1 MCADVK
7 RAEIFLVPGFL
18 GFETLGNLDYFLD
31 VAGFLQKQLEAQG
44 IEATVH
50 CTETLPAGSLRHR
63 AIKLAQEVAKRHD
76 PNVDS
81 VHFVGH
87 STGGVDIRVL
97 LSPGSSL
104 DDGRDLE
111 DALGEAY
118 ASFLDARDKTRSAV
132 GIAAPHHGTPI
143 ANYAMRLSFDVL
155 LRGASEMLERDFA
168 RALLSQG
175 LRLAGMATSVLRH
188 IPGNSSFLQWVG
200 AKVLTQNP
208 DLILKYLTQVGA
220 DVGLLRN
227 LTQEGMNLADALLI
241 DRRGVRYGSIVTGTE
256 PPRGPVPTYDP
267 ILYVNSLLFRGARKG
282 AADTDP
288 DYPYPDRVAE
298 LRERRATDVAAGL
311 DVGVLTVDDRTNDGV
326 VPSLS
331 QAYGEILG
339 VFASDHLDCVGHYPH
354 VLEDGTAVSGWVRSG
369 ASFSTPRF
377 ELLWG
382 RVADFVVRSAS
393 ARKASSK
400 KASAATTKKKKSPKA
415 A

>member
-18 GFETLGNLDYFLD
+18 GFETLGNLEYFLD
-31 VAGFLQKQLEAQG
+31 VGALLRQQLEAQG

-50 CTETLPAGSLRHR
+50 STETLPAGSLRHR
-63 AIKLAQEVAKRHD
+63 AIKLAREVAEHHD
-76 PNVDS
+76 PTVDS

-97 LSPGSSL
+97 LSPGSTL

-111 DALGEAY
+111 AALGDAY
-118 ASFLDARDKTRSAV
+118 ASFLDARDKTRSATGV
-132 GIAAPHHGTPI
+132 ATPHHGTPI

-155 LRGASEMLERDFA
+155 LRGASGMLERDVA
-168 RALLSQG
+168 RAVLSQG
-175 LRLAGMATSVLRH
+175 LRLAGMATSVLRS
-188 IPGNSSFLQWVG
+188 IPGNSSFLKWVG

-208 DLILKYLTQVGA
+208 DFVLRYLTQVGA

-241 DRRGVRYGSIVTGTE
+241 DRPGVRYGSIVTGTE
-256 PPRGPVPTYDP
+256 PPRGPIPTYDP
-267 ILYVNSLLFRGARKG
+267 ILYVNTLLFRGARKG

-298 LRERRATDVAAGL
+298 LREHRATDVAAGR
-311 DVGVLTVDDRTNDGV
+311 DVGVLTVDARTNDGV

-354 VLEDGTAVSGWVRSG
+354 ILADGTAVSGWVRSG
-369 ASFSTPRF
+369 ASFSKQRF

-393 ARKASSK
+393 AKRTSAGKTKRK
-400 KASAATTKKKKSPKA
+400 KATKA